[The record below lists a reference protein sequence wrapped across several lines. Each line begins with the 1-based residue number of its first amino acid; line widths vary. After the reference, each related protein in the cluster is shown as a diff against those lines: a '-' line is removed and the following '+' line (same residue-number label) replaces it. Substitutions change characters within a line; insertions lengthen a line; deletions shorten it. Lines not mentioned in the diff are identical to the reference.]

1 MFSEPWIPS
10 ITPSIWRP
18 RRFAE
23 AMAVTQSAA
32 AAASDP
38 MDKGEAYS
46 LLSWETE
53 QGTGDMALAG
63 ARNRLAISIY
73 PKAAAPHVEVIRDS
87 HVLGHDEEGLA
98 MAREMP
104 NFRAQDQPA
113 VQRGFGFQEILFEAA
128 RERDVETG
136 DFAAAQANKCVIRCP
151 LTVQVMLNAEDA
163 ARAHDVASSR
173 NLMEKARAAGMVADA
188 RIVEVPYFRDVAAG
202 DWQAAVTDA
211 RAAIV
216 ALKAD
221 KSVSPILTAL
231 MAKTGAMS
239 FLARALAESGDL
251 AGAWAAIGGTPGD
264 CYDCIRT
271 RGLIAAVTKE
281 WGRADYW
288 FARAVQ
294 AAPSVPFAYEDWG
307 RSLLARNEPDRA
319 IAQFTIANLMG
330 PHFADPLEGWGEALM
345 ARNQSH
351 LALAKFE
358 EAENYAPNWGRL
370 HLKWGEALFYAGKR
384 DEAKAQFA
392 RAAQLD
398 LTAADK
404 AELARQSP
412 MPE

>member
-1 MFSEPWIPS
+1 
-10 ITPSIWRP
+10 
-18 RRFAE
+18 
-23 AMAVTQSAA
+23 
-32 AAASDP
+32 
-38 MDKGEAYS
+38 
-46 LLSWETE
+46 
-53 QGTGDMALAG
+53 
-63 ARNRLAISIY
+63 
-73 PKAAAPHVEVIRDS
+73 VEVIRDS